1 MDCNSRLFCVLLGYA
16 IAWYVVLSLGN
27 IKIILLYELL
37 SKNIIL
43 EDKDKLCSFKIKK
56 QKKDCFWPC

>member
-1 MDCNSRLFCVLLGYA
+1 MGCNSRLFCVLLGYT

-43 EDKDKLCSFKIKK
+43 EDEDKLCSFKIKK
-56 QKKDCFWPC
+56 QKEDCFWPC